1 MRKLFK
7 FLALMVL
14 ALAWS
19 VVHAQA
25 TGTVTYLYTDPQ
37 GTILAKADA
46 AGTITATFDYT
57 PYGSTAIGSPP
68 NGPGYT
74 GHVNDPETSLVYMQA
89 RYYDPVTG
97 RFLSV
102 DPNSSIPAD
111 SFSFNRYAYTNN
123 NPIKNVDR
131 DGRSPFEIVFLVA
144 DIVQLGVAI
153 KDGEGVG
160 AAVAMVGIDV
170 VGVASP
176 VPGISEA
183 AHALEAA
190 HDVAEVAKVAKE
202 GKSVGTYVL
211 KFRSGAEYVG
221 KGTEKRMARSAS
233 KLSRE
238 HGDEVVEKTFKAA
251 ENDRE
256 ALKEESRIMES
267 KGGPRSK
274 NPNTKLYNKIDSPGT
289 KYRQQDGETPMPQ
302 SGEPIRGSN

>member
-1 MRKLFK
+1 MCKFFK
-7 FLALMVL
+7 MLALMVL
-14 ALAWS
+14 ALMWS
-19 VVHAQA
+19 GVHAQA

-46 AGTITATFDYT
+46 AGNITATFDYT
-57 PYGSTAIGSPP
+57 PYGSTALGTPP

-74 GHVNDPETSLVYMQA
+74 GHVNDPETNLVYMQA

-131 DGRSPFEIVFLVA
+131 DGKSPFEIAFLVA
-144 DIVQLGVAI
+144 DMVQLGVAI

-190 HDVAEVAKVAKE
+190 HDVAEVAKAAKE
-202 GKSVGTYVL
+202 TKSVGTYVL
-211 KFRSGAEYVG
+211 KFKSGAEYVG
-221 KGTEKRMARSAS
+221 KGTEKRMERSAS
-233 KLSRE
+233 RLASK
-238 HGDEVVEKTFKAA
+238 HGDEVVEKTFQAA
-251 ENDRE
+251 KNDRE
-256 ALKEESRIMES
+256 AFKEESRLIES
-267 KGGPRSK
+267 KGGAKSQ
-274 NPNTKLYNKIDSPGT
+274 NPDTNLYNQIDSPGT
-289 KYRQQDGETPMPQ
+289 KYRQQDGE
-302 SGEPIRGSN
+302 PIRGSN

>member
-1 MRKLFK
+1 MCKFFK
-7 FLALMVL
+7 MLALMVL
-14 ALAWS
+14 ALMWS
-19 VVHAQA
+19 GVHAQA

-46 AGTITATFDYT
+46 AGNITATFDYT
-57 PYGSTAIGSPP
+57 PYGSTALGTPP

-74 GHVNDPETSLVYMQA
+74 GHVNDPETNLVYMQA

-131 DGRSPFEIVFLVA
+131 DGKSPFEIAFLVA
-144 DIVQLGVAI
+144 DMVQLGVAI

-190 HDVAEVAKVAKE
+190 HDVAEVAKAAKE
-202 GKSVGTYVL
+202 TKSVGTYVL

-221 KGTEKRMARSAS
+221 KGTEKRMERSAS
-233 KLSRE
+233 RLASK
-238 HGDEVVEKTFKAA
+238 HGDEVVEKTFQAA
-251 ENDRE
+251 KNDRE
-256 ALKEESRIMES
+256 AFKEESRLIES
-267 KGGPRSK
+267 KGGAKSQ
-274 NPNTKLYNKIDSPGT
+274 NPDTNLYNQIDSPGT
-289 KYRQQDGETPMPQ
+289 KYRQQDGE
-302 SGEPIRGSN
+302 PIRGSN